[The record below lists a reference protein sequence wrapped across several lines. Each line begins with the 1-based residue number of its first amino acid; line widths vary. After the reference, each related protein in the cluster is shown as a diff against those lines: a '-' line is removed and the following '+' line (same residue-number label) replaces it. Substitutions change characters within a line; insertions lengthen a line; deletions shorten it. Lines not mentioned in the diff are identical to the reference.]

1 MIVGCRKRRPRT
13 CGGAIGRRC
22 AYARRAARQV
32 PVPGGLNEQF
42 RRAEIA
48 DAAAAVSVRGRET
61 CVECGAV
68 ISAARRI
75 AAPFAVRCI
84 ECQELLEAERY
95 HR

>member
-1 MIVGCRKRRPRT
+1 MSNFEERL
-13 CGGAIGRRC
+13 
-22 AYARRAARQV
+22 AASQELLDAAV
-32 PVPGGLNEQF
+32 ED
-42 RRAEIA
+42 EIA
-48 DAAAAVSVRGRET
+48 DAAAAVSVRGRDT
-61 CVECGAV
+61 CVECGAA